1 MRIKNKISYGET
13 SDRALR
19 CWIEIVRSFT
29 KIRAKELPFIESFG
43 ITMQQ
48 FVVLEAL
55 YHLGDLR
62 IGELIQITLSTSG
75 NMTVV
80 IKNLTKKGLA
90 EAKRDPRDKRA
101 TIVSLTQS
109 GVDLISG
116 MFETHAEQ
124 ITRFISPLSAEE
136 QDSLTALLR
145 KLEKAQ

>member
-1 MRIKNKISYGET
+1 
-13 SDRALR
+13 
-19 CWIEIVRSFT
+19 
-29 KIRAKELPFIESFG
+29 
-43 ITMQQ
+43 MQQ
-48 FVVLEAL
+48 FMVLEAL

-62 IGELIQITLSTSG
+62 IGELIRITLSTSG

-90 EAKRDPRDKRA
+90 ETKRDPKDKRA

-116 MFETHAEQ
+116 MFETHTEQ

-136 QDSLTALLR
+136 QDSLTMLLR